1 MKRMEG
7 AHHIIAWGGAFFI
20 GNGES
25 FEHSLR
31 CQRGGPEEKKIPIL
45 KSKGKTL

>member
-1 MKRMEG
+1 M
-7 AHHIIAWGGAFFI
+7 GGAFFI

-25 FEHSLR
+25 LAHFLR
-31 CQRGGPEEKKIPIL
+31 CQRGRPEEKKIPIL